1 MHHDPFCSIGSTW
14 SWWSIGVFTDLR
26 SFRLSCE
33 NASPT
38 ARLAPPSRT
47 SILMLWTG
55 FKRTKRRPRPNR
67 CHERREGKLIG
78 AWQVEAEIP
87 SICAKV
93 RFLVTRMV
101 AGTRKSV
108 RPWRSRLGR
117 VGTNSGD
124 TDVGAQIHNRFGCG
138 ECRIISANMPIA
150 QRCLPGPAGC
160 WICITHGCQ
169 FKPCCSKHTKR
180 SYSVDRTRI
189 AAYTRAPGTRCLS
202 VALTRNILM
211 RGGAVR

>member
-124 TDVGAQIHNRFGCG
+124 TDVGAQH
-138 ECRIISANMPIA
+138 
-150 QRCLPGPAGC
+150 
-160 WICITHGCQ
+160 
-169 FKPCCSKHTKR
+169 
-180 SYSVDRTRI
+180 RTRRSI
-189 AAYTRAPGTRCLS
+189 TASVAANAASYPRICQSLS
-202 VALTRNILM
+202 VACPVRLDAGFASLM
-211 RGGAVR
+211 AVSSSHAVQSIPSAAVRLTVHGSQLTHALPAHAAYRWR